1 MHYGAN
7 SNEKENAAS
16 KYKDPIAYENYI
28 RKKFDCMKAE
38 DYQVIITPRLY
49 YRAVRDK
56 KIEQWLEYNLN
67 QLPFCMKNLWDIV
80 AITGGRIVECTYRMN
95 NYNSISTDVSAVDE
109 MSYNGIYRN
118 PMKLSTIRT
127 STVSQIEDFVRYNS
141 IFWASEIR
149 DVGFQAQA

>member
-1 MHYGAN
+1 MQYGAN
-7 SNEKENAAS
+7 SSEKKSAAS
-16 KYKDPIAYENYI
+16 RYKDPIAYEHYI

-38 DYQVIITPRLY
+38 DYQVIIAPRLY

-56 KIEQWLEYNLN
+56 KIEQWLEQNLN
-67 QLPFCMKNLWDIV
+67 RMPVCMKNLKDIV

-95 NYNSISTDVSAVDE
+95 NYNSISTDVSAIDE

-118 PMKLSTIRT
+118 PMKTSTIRT

-141 IFWASEIR
+141 IFWASEIK
-149 DVGFQAQA
+149 DAGFQAQA

>member
-1 MHYGAN
+1 MHYEAN
-7 SNEKENAAS
+7 SNEKESAAS

-56 KIEQWLEYNLN
+56 RIEQWLEHNLN

-95 NYNSISTDVSAVDE
+95 NYNSISTDVSAIDE

-118 PMKLSTIRT
+118 PMKTSTIRT
-127 STVSQIEDFVRYNS
+127 SNVSQIEDFVRYNS
-141 IFWASEIR
+141 IFWASEIK
-149 DVGFQAQA
+149 DASFQAQA